1 MGRHSRG
8 RAGRSQSAA
17 RRKDSSM
24 AFDNLDDLRVLLAT
38 ADTGSLT
45 AAGRRCG
52 LSTAAVSAA
61 MKRLETTLGARLFDR
76 TTRSLRPTAEGEV
89 MVDHARRALDL
100 VAEGQAKVRG
110 DRGELAGTIHVT
122 ASSAMSQR
130 LLAGWL
136 GEFAALHPRLEI
148 DLQVSDSWLDLVKDG
163 VDVALRNGP
172 LPDSSLAARLLA
184 PAHRQAFAS
193 PGFLARHGTPGHPA
207 ELSELNCIIG
217 RLRGRRLDRWRF
229 TPRGGAA
236 AVTDETIDVPV
247 RGCLACDNA
256 AVALQWARQGRG
268 VVYLSE
274 IDLHEP
280 VRRGEMR
287 RLFPAFDGEA
297 APLYAVL
304 PSHRFTPH
312 RVKVM
317 VEALAAWFAQRAGA
331 A

>member
-1 MGRHSRG
+1 
-8 RAGRSQSAA
+8 
-17 RRKDSSM
+17 M

-61 MKRLETTLGARLFDR
+61 MKRLESALGARLFER
-76 TTRSLRPTAEGEV
+76 TTRSVRPTAEGEV
-89 MVDHARRALDL
+89 MIDHARRALDL

-110 DRGELAGTIHVT
+110 DRGVLAGTINIT
-122 ASSAMSQR
+122 ASSSMSQR

-136 GEFAALHPRLEI
+136 GEFAAMHPGLEI

-193 PGFLARHGTPGHPA
+193 PGFIERHGPPQHPA
-207 ELSELNCIIG
+207 ELSELDCIIG

-229 TPRGGAA
+229 TPRGDGAA
-236 AVTDETIDVPV
+236 EPLEVAV
-247 RGCLACDNA
+247 RGRLACDNA
-256 AVALQWARQGRG
+256 AVALQWGRQGRG

-274 IDLHEP
+274 IDVHEP
-280 VRRGEMR
+280 VRRGELR
-287 RLFPAFDGEA
+287 RLFPGFDGDP

-304 PSHRFTPH
+304 PSARFTPH
-312 RVKVM
+312 RVKVL
-317 VEALAAWFAQRAGA
+317 VEALAAWFATRAAGA
-331 A
+331 TEGIGITRVHNAL

>member
-1 MGRHSRG
+1 
-8 RAGRSQSAA
+8 
-17 RRKDSSM
+17 M

-61 MKRLETTLGARLFDR
+61 MKRLESALGARLFDR
-76 TTRSLRPTAEGEV
+76 TTRSVRPTAEGEV

-110 DRGELAGTIHVT
+110 ERGALEGTINVT
-122 ASSAMSQR
+122 ASSSMSQR

-136 GEFAALHPRLEI
+136 GEFAATHPGLEI

-172 LPDSSLAARLLA
+172 LPDSSLAARLLS

-193 PGFLARHGTPGHPA
+193 PGFLERHGTPQHPA
-207 ELSELNCIIG
+207 ELSGLDCIIG
-217 RLRGRRLDRWRF
+217 RLRGRKHGRWRF
-229 TPRGGAA
+229 TPRGPAAGAHPL
-236 AVTDETIDVPV
+236 DVPV
-247 RGCLACDNA
+247 RGRLACDNA

-274 IDLHEP
+274 VDLHEP
-280 VRRGEMR
+280 VRSGEMK
-287 RLFPAFDGEA
+287 RLFPTFDGEP

-304 PSHRFTPH
+304 PSARFTPH

-317 VEALAAWFAQRAGA
+317 VDALAAWFGA
-331 A
+331 RLATPAEA

>member
-1 MGRHSRG
+1 ME
-8 RAGRSQSAA
+8 
-17 RRKDSSM
+17 
-24 AFDNLDDLRVLLAT
+24 FDNLDDLRVLLAT

-61 MKRLETTLGARLFDR
+61 MKRLETALGARLFDR

-110 DRGELAGTIHVT
+110 ERGELVGTIHVT

-163 VDVALRNGP
+163 VDLALRNGP

-193 PGFLARHGTPGHPA
+193 PEFLSRHGTPTHPA
-207 ELSELNCIIG
+207 ELSELDCIIG

-229 TPRGGAA
+229 TPCSGDG
-236 AVTDETIDVPV
+236 EPFDVPIHG
-247 RGCLACDNA
+247 RLACDNA

-274 IDLHEP
+274 VDLHES
-280 VRRGEMR
+280 VQRGEMQ
-287 RLFPAFDGEA
+287 RLFEGFDGEA

-312 RVKVM
+312 RVKVL
-317 VEALAAWFAQRAGA
+317 VDALAAWFAGRR
-331 A
+331 

>member
-1 MGRHSRG
+1 
-8 RAGRSQSAA
+8 
-17 RRKDSSM
+17 M

-61 MKRLETTLGARLFDR
+61 MKRLEATLGARLFDR
-76 TTRSLRPTAEGEV
+76 TTRSVRPTAEGEV
-89 MVDHARRALDL
+89 MIDHARRALDL

-110 DRGELAGTIHVT
+110 ERGELVGTINVT

-136 GEFAALHPRLEI
+136 GEFAADHPGLEI

-193 PGFLARHGTPGHPA
+193 VAFIERHGEPQHPA
-207 ELSELNCIIG
+207 ELAALDCIIG
-217 RLRGRRLDRWRF
+217 RLRGRKLGRWRF
-229 TPRGGAA
+229 SPRDGA
-236 AVTDETIDVPV
+236 EPLDVPV
-247 RGCLACDNA
+247 RGRLACDNA

-274 IDLHEP
+274 IDLHEA

-287 RLFPAFDGEA
+287 RLFAGAAGFDGEA

-304 PSHRFTPH
+304 PSARFTPH

-317 VEALAAWFAQRAGA
+317 VDALAAWFGA
-331 A
+331 RMHGAPASA

>member
-1 MGRHSRG
+1 
-8 RAGRSQSAA
+8 
-17 RRKDSSM
+17 M

-61 MKRLETTLGARLFDR
+61 LKRLESALGARLFDR
-76 TTRSLRPTAEGEV
+76 TTRSVRPTAEGEV
-89 MVDHARRALDL
+89 MIDHARRALDL

-110 DRGELAGTIHVT
+110 DRGELVGTINVT
-122 ASSAMSQR
+122 ASSSMSQR

-136 GEFAALHPRLEI
+136 GEFAAAHPGLEI

-163 VDVALRNGP
+163 VD
-172 LPDSSLAARLLA
+172 
-184 PAHRQAFAS
+184 
-193 PGFLARHGTPGHPA
+193 
-207 ELSELNCIIG
+207 
-217 RLRGRRLDRWRF
+217 
-229 TPRGGAA
+229 
-236 AVTDETIDVPV
+236 
-247 RGCLACDNA
+247 
-256 AVALQWARQGRG
+256 VALQWARQGRG

-304 PSHRFTPH
+304 PSARFTPH

-317 VEALAAWFAQRAGA
+317 VDALAAWFSARAAGA
-331 A
+331 FEEHRKTRVHNAL

>member
-1 MGRHSRG
+1 ME
-8 RAGRSQSAA
+8 
-17 RRKDSSM
+17 
-24 AFDNLDDLRVLLAT
+24 FDNLDDLRVLLAT

-61 MKRLETTLGARLFDR
+61 MKRLETALGARLFDR

-110 DRGELAGTIHVT
+110 ERGELAGTIHIT

-136 GEFAALHPRLEI
+136 GEFAALHPKLEI

-163 VDVALRNGP
+163 VDLALRNGP
-172 LPDSSLAARLLA
+172 LPDSTLAARLLA

-193 PGFLARHGTPGHPA
+193 PEFLSRQGTPAHPA
-207 ELSELNCIIG
+207 ELSELDCIIG

-229 TPRGGAA
+229 TPRAQGC
-236 AVTDETIDVPV
+236 EPFDVPIHG
-247 RGCLACDNA
+247 RLACDNA

-268 VVYLSE
+268 IVYLSE
-274 IDLHEP
+274 VDLHEP
-280 VRRGEMR
+280 VQRGEMT
-287 RLFPAFDGEA
+287 RLFDGFDGEA

-312 RVKVM
+312 RVKVL
-317 VEALAAWFAQRAGA
+317 VDALAAWFASRT
-331 A
+331 

>member
-1 MGRHSRG
+1 ME
-8 RAGRSQSAA
+8 
-17 RRKDSSM
+17 
-24 AFDNLDDLRVLLAT
+24 FDNLDDLRVLLAT

-61 MKRLETTLGARLFDR
+61 MKRLETALGARLFDR
-76 TTRSLRPTAEGEV
+76 TTRSIRPTAEGEV

-100 VAEGQAKVRG
+100 IAEGQAKLRG
-110 DRGELAGTIHVT
+110 ERGELAGTIHVT
-122 ASSAMSQR
+122 ASSAMAQR

-163 VDVALRNGP
+163 VDLALRNGP
-172 LPDSSLAARLLA
+172 LPDSSFAARLLA

-193 PGFLARHGTPGHPA
+193 PEFLERHGTPAQPA
-207 ELSELNCIIG
+207 DLSALDCIIG

-229 TPRGGAA
+229 TPRDGDHEAF
-236 AVTDETIDVPV
+236 DVPV
-247 RGCLACDNA
+247 HGRLACDNA

-274 IDLHEP
+274 VDLHEP
-280 VRRGEMR
+280 VQRGEMQ
-287 RLFPAFDGEA
+287 RLFADFDGEP

-312 RVKVM
+312 RVKVL
-317 VEALAAWFAQRAGA
+317 VDALAAWFASR
-331 A
+331 

>member
-1 MGRHSRG
+1 
-8 RAGRSQSAA
+8 
-17 RRKDSSM
+17 M

-61 MKRLETTLGARLFDR
+61 MKRLESALGARLFDR
-76 TTRSLRPTAEGEV
+76 TTRSVRPTAEGEV
-89 MVDHARRALDL
+89 MIDHARRALDL
-100 VAEGQAKVRG
+100 LAEGQAKVRG
-110 DRGELAGTIHVT
+110 DRGELVGTINVT
-122 ASSAMSQR
+122 ASSSMSQR

-136 GEFAALHPRLEI
+136 GEFAATHPGLEI

-172 LPDSSLAARLLA
+172 LPDSSLAARLLS

-193 PGFLARHGTPGHPA
+193 PGFIERHGLPQHPA
-207 ELSELNCIIG
+207 ELSELDCIIG
-217 RLRGRRLDRWRF
+217 RLRGRKLDRWRF
-229 TPRGGAA
+229 TPRGDGGGAQA
-236 AVTDETIDVPV
+236 LEVPV
-247 RGCLACDNA
+247 SGRLACDNA

-280 VRRGEMR
+280 VRRGEMQ
-287 RLFPAFDGEA
+287 RLFPSFDGEP

-304 PSHRFTPH
+304 PSARFTPH

-317 VEALAAWFAQRAGA
+317 VDALAAWFAARAEATIAEA

>member
-1 MGRHSRG
+1 
-8 RAGRSQSAA
+8 
-17 RRKDSSM
+17 M

-61 MKRLETTLGARLFDR
+61 MKRLEATLGARLFDR
-76 TTRSLRPTAEGEV
+76 TTRSVRPTAEGEV
-89 MVDHARRALDL
+89 MIDHARRALDL
-100 VAEGQAKVRG
+100 VAEGQARVRG
-110 DRGELAGTIHVT
+110 EAGELAGTINVT
-122 ASSAMSQR
+122 ASSALSQR

-136 GEFAALHPRLEI
+136 GEFAAEHPGLEI

-184 PAHRQAFAS
+184 TAHRQAFAS
-193 PGFLARHGTPGHPA
+193 PAFLARHGEPKHPA
-207 ELSELNCIIG
+207 ELAGLDCIIG
-217 RLRGRRLDRWRF
+217 RLRGRRHGRWRF
-229 TPRGGAA
+229 TPRGTTAGAPL
-236 AVTDETIDVPV
+236 DIPV
-247 RGCLACDNA
+247 RGRLACDNA

-274 IDLHEP
+274 VDLHEA
-280 VRRGEMR
+280 VHQGEMT

-304 PSHRFTPH
+304 PSARFTPH

-317 VEALAAWFAQRAGA
+317 VDALAAWFGA
-331 A
+331 RLPATPTPA

>member
-1 MGRHSRG
+1 
-8 RAGRSQSAA
+8 
-17 RRKDSSM
+17 M

-61 MKRLETTLGARLFDR
+61 MKRLEAALGARLFDR
-76 TTRSLRPTAEGEV
+76 TTRSVRPTAEGEV
-89 MVDHARRALDL
+89 MIDHARRALDL

-110 DRGELAGTIHVT
+110 DRGELLGTINVT
-122 ASSAMSQR
+122 ASSSMSQR

-136 GEFAALHPRLEI
+136 GEFAAAHPGLEI
-148 DLQVSDSWLDLVKDG
+148 DLQVSDAWLDLVKDG

-193 PGFLARHGTPGHPA
+193 PAFIERHGEPQHPA
-207 ELSELNCIIG
+207 ELAELDCIIG
-217 RLRGRRLDRWRF
+217 RLRGRKLDRWRF
-229 TPRGGAA
+229 TPRGGCADA
-236 AVTDETIDVPV
+236 IDVPV
-247 RGCLACDNA
+247 RGRLACDNA

-274 IDLHEP
+274 IDLHDP
-280 VRRGEMR
+280 VRDGEMR
-287 RLFPAFDGEA
+287 RLFPGFDGEP

-304 PSHRFTPH
+304 PSARFTPH

-317 VEALAAWFAQRAGA
+317 LDALAAWFAARMAGA
-331 A
+331 RAP

>member
-1 MGRHSRG
+1 
-8 RAGRSQSAA
+8 
-17 RRKDSSM
+17 M

-61 MKRLETTLGARLFDR
+61 MKRLEAALGARLFDR
-76 TTRSLRPTAEGEV
+76 TTRSVRPTAEGEV
-89 MVDHARRALDL
+89 MIDHARRALDL

-110 DRGELAGTIHVT
+110 DRGELVGTINVT
-122 ASSAMSQR
+122 ASSSMSQR

-136 GEFAALHPRLEI
+136 GEFAATHPGLEI

-172 LPDSSLAARLLA
+172 LPDSSLAARLLS

-193 PGFLARHGTPGHPA
+193 PGFIERHGLPQHPA
-207 ELSELNCIIG
+207 ELSALDCIIG

-229 TPRGGAA
+229 TPRGARGDGDAA
-236 AVTDETIDVPV
+236 EPLEVPISG
-247 RGCLACDNA
+247 RLACDNA

-280 VRRGEMR
+280 VRRGEMQ
-287 RLFPAFDGEA
+287 RLFPHFDGEP

-304 PSHRFTPH
+304 PSARFTPH

-317 VEALAAWFAQRAGA
+317 VDALAAWFAARAEA
-331 A
+331 TDAETA

>member
-1 MGRHSRG
+1 
-8 RAGRSQSAA
+8 
-17 RRKDSSM
+17 M

-61 MKRLETTLGARLFDR
+61 MKRLEGTLGARLFDR
-76 TTRSLRPTAEGEV
+76 TTRSVRPTAEGEV
-89 MVDHARRALDL
+89 MIDHARHALDL

-110 DRGELAGTIHVT
+110 DRGELAGTINVT

-130 LLAGWL
+130 PLAGWL
-136 GEFAALHPRLEI
+136 GEFAATHAGLEI

-172 LPDSSLAARLLA
+172 LPDSSLSARLLV
-184 PAHRQAFAS
+184 PANRQAFAS
-193 PGFLARHGTPGHPA
+193 REFLERHGEPQHPA
-207 ELSELNCIIG
+207 ELSELDCIIG
-217 RLRGRRLDRWRF
+217 RLRGRKLARWRF
-229 TPRGGAA
+229 MPRGGRADLPMDA
-236 AVTDETIDVPV
+236 PLDVAV
-247 RGCLACDNA
+247 RGRLACDNA

-280 VRRGEMR
+280 VRCGEMK
-287 RLFPAFDGEA
+287 RLFPDFDGEA

-304 PSHRFTPH
+304 PSARFTPH

-317 VEALAAWFAQRAGA
+317 VDALAAWFGA
-331 A
+331 RMHGAPASA

>member
-1 MGRHSRG
+1 
-8 RAGRSQSAA
+8 
-17 RRKDSSM
+17 M

-61 MKRLETTLGARLFDR
+61 MKRLESALGARLFDR
-76 TTRSLRPTAEGEV
+76 TTRSVRPTAEGEV
-89 MVDHARRALDL
+89 MIDHARRALDI

-110 DRGELAGTIHVT
+110 DHGELVGTINVT

-136 GEFAALHPRLEI
+136 GEFAAGHPGLEI

-193 PGFLARHGTPGHPA
+193 PAFIERHGEPQHPA
-207 ELSELNCIIG
+207 ELAELDCIIG
-217 RLRGRRLDRWRF
+217 RLRGRKLDRWRF
-229 TPRGGAA
+229 TPRGGAGPI
-236 AVTDETIDVPV
+236 DLPLDVPV
-247 RGCLACDNA
+247 RGRLACDNA

-280 VRRGEMR
+280 VRRGEMK
-287 RLFPAFDGEA
+287 RLFADFDGEP

-304 PSHRFTPH
+304 PSARFTPH

-317 VEALAAWFAQRAGA
+317 VDALATWFGARMAGTQVS
-331 A
+331 

>member
-1 MGRHSRG
+1 
-8 RAGRSQSAA
+8 
-17 RRKDSSM
+17 M

-61 MKRLETTLGARLFDR
+61 MKRLESALGVRLFDR
-76 TTRSLRPTAEGEV
+76 TTRSVRPTAEGEV
-89 MVDHARRALDL
+89 MIDHARRALDL

-110 DRGELAGTIHVT
+110 ERGELVGTINVT

-136 GEFAALHPRLEI
+136 GEFAAEHPGLEI

-193 PGFLARHGTPGHPA
+193 PAFIERHGEPQHPA
-207 ELSELNCIIG
+207 ELAELDCIIG
-217 RLRGRRLDRWRF
+217 RLRGRKLGRWRF
-229 TPRGGAA
+229 TPRGDVGAEA
-236 AVTDETIDVPV
+236 IDVPV
-247 RGCLACDNA
+247 RGRLACDNA

-280 VRRGEMR
+280 VGRGEMQ
-287 RLFPAFDGEA
+287 RLFPGFDGEA

-304 PSHRFTPH
+304 PSARFTPH
-312 RVKVM
+312 RVKVL
-317 VEALAAWFAQRAGA
+317 VEALAAWFATRAAGA
-331 A
+331 TEGLGSTRVHNAL

>member
-1 MGRHSRG
+1 
-8 RAGRSQSAA
+8 
-17 RRKDSSM
+17 M

-61 MKRLETTLGARLFDR
+61 MKRLESALGARLFDR
-76 TTRSLRPTAEGEV
+76 TTRSVRPTAEGEV
-89 MVDHARRALDL
+89 MIDHARRALDL

-110 DRGELAGTIHVT
+110 DRGELVGSINIT
-122 ASSAMSQR
+122 ASSSMSQR
-130 LLAGWL
+130 LLAAWL
-136 GEFAALHPRLEI
+136 GEFAATHPGLEI

-172 LPDSSLAARLLA
+172 LPDSSLAARLLS

-193 PGFLARHGTPGHPA
+193 PGFIERHGLPQHPA
-207 ELSELNCIIG
+207 ELSELDCIIG

-229 TPRGGAA
+229 APRADGGGGAQA
-236 AVTDETIDVPV
+236 IDVPI
-247 RGCLACDNA
+247 RGRLACDNA
-256 AVALQWARQGRG
+256 AVALQWGRQGRG

-280 VRRGEMR
+280 VRAGEMQ
-287 RLFPAFDGEA
+287 RLFPGFDGEA

-304 PSHRFTPH
+304 PSARFTPH
-312 RVKVM
+312 RVRVM
-317 VEALAAWFAQRAGA
+317 VEALAAWFGDRASTGPEGA
-331 A
+331 GIEPLR